1 MTEPYDQ
8 GRAQE
13 GSVVRMP
20 LRAFLVACS
29 IATACAGEGLIH
41 AAVAAGGESETA
53 FSSILVSLNLDVT
66 STTAQLLEHQVRGVT
81 DLAKLSSGEL
91 RDLLKLPYGRAKAL
105 VAAAKTEARIVLSTL
120 LDATLVARLDRAGYL
135 FTVGPRLI
143 DEQLTSLHGLT
154 SEDLNAIG
162 VSDSAIAAIMTEPI
176 AESFWRK
183 VGNSMDGVRTATE
196 LAWHAKGIDD
206 SDCNGIAY
214 LIASGALANL
224 QVFSLGGNQI
234 GDVGLTSFS
243 GALASG
249 ALPQLVNLLLFG
261 NKIGDAGLTS
271 LSEALASGVLANL
284 KDIYVDD
291 KHMDHPQLKQA
302 CNRRNITIH

>member
-81 DLAKLSSGEL
+81 DLAKLSPGEL

-249 ALPQLVNLLLFG
+249 ALGHLTFLGLSG
-261 NKIGDAGLTS
+261 NQIGDAGLKS
-271 LSEALASGVLANL
+271 FSEVLASGAL
-284 KDIYVDD
+284 
-291 KHMDHPQLKQA
+291 PQLVKLWLNHT
-302 CNRRNITIH
+302 C